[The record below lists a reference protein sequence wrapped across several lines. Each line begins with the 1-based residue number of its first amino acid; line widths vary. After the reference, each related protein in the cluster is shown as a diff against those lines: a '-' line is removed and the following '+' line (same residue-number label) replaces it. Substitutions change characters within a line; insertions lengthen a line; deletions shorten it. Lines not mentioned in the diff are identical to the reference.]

1 MDKDVETA
9 IVKSFFTKRLQDR
22 VLFELFSADKRRDR
36 GLNRLCH
43 DYRETLREE
52 YLTEIPKPNS
62 DPEEI
67 AKLLKQ
73 NGAGYLCYAMSWN
86 GDIDGRHLPLAEALE
101 AAVGYGFPSF
111 ILCIPNKLA
120 YFEAEQGFGPP
131 PRFIVKK

>member
-9 IVKSFFTKRLQDR
+9 IVKSFFSKRLQDR

-62 DPEEI
+62 DSKEI
-67 AKLLKQ
+67 AELLKK
-73 NGAGYLCYAMSWN
+73 NGAGNLCYAMS
-86 GDIDGRHLPLAEALE
+86 
-101 AAVGYGFPSF
+101 
-111 ILCIPNKLA
+111 
-120 YFEAEQGFGPP
+120 
-131 PRFIVKK
+131 